1 MIPYRFLAR
10 VSALAG
16 CVHAAAAGSLA
27 GGLWFLLVLALFERS
42 TSWSTR

>member
-1 MIPYRFLAR
+1 MTPSRLLAR

-16 CVHAAAAGSLA
+16 CVHATAAGSLT